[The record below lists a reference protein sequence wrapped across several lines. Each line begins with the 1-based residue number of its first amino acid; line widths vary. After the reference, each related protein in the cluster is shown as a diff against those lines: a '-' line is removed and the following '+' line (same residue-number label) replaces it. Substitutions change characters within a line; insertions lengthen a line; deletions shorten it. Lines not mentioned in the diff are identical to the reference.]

1 MASIFGDPGAFTDLD
16 SWLDTADAL
25 RSEAPVVRIEDE
37 GFEPMWA
44 VLTHAGVSEVERHP
58 ERFMCD
64 IDPLIGSIEKLEAER
79 IVAVRTLIQ
88 MNAPEHAKYRAVA
101 APYFR
106 PKTLAA
112 LDEHLVDLAGLLVR
126 RLEEAGGE
134 CDFAADVAPEYALK
148 VFMSIMGL
156 PDEDFPTLLRFT
168 HEVFGQ
174 EDPELS
180 GGLADKSAGFMEL
193 FQYFFAVALQKRA
206 QPTEDLASC
215 IANGEIDGCPM
226 PELEMVS
233 YYGSLAVAGHDTTT
247 ASIVGGLHALIERPE
262 TLRRLQADPDL
273 IPQAVE
279 EILRWVTPV
288 RHFMRTVTENTE
300 LEGVAL
306 AKGDRV
312 YNSYLAADYD
322 PAVFTDPRR
331 FDIDRPN
338 ADRHLAFGFGV
349 HYCLGAKLARM
360 EIERAFR
367 ALLPRLET
375 VELAGPAEMTH
386 TTFVGGIKHL
396 PIRYRLKEKGNRA

>member
-1 MASIFGDPGAFTDLD
+1 MPSIFGDPDAFTDLD
-16 SWLDTADAL
+16 SWLDTVDAL

-44 VLTHAGVSEVERHP
+44 VLTHAGASEVERHP
-58 ERFMCD
+58 EVFLCD
-64 IDPLIGSIEKLEAER
+64 VDPLIGSIEKLEAER

-88 MNAPEHAKYRAVA
+88 MNDPEHAKYRAVT

-112 LDEHLVDLAGLLVR
+112 LDDHLVDLTGLVMR

-156 PDEDFPTLLRFT
+156 PDEDYDQLLKFT

-180 GGLADKSAGFMEL
+180 GGLVDKSAAFMEV
-193 FQYFFAVALQKRA
+193 FQYFYAVALERRA
-206 QPTEDLASC
+206 NPTEDLASC
-215 IANGEIDGCPM
+215 IANGQIDGCPM

-233 YYGSLAVAGHDTTT
+233 YYASLAVAGHDTTT
-247 ASIVGGLHALIERPE
+247 ASIVGGLHALIGQPE
-262 TLRRLQADPDL
+262 TLRRLQADPSL

-288 RHFMRTVTENTE
+288 RHFMRTVTENTVLDGIA
-300 LEGVAL
+300 LE
-306 AKGDRV
+306 KGDRV
-312 YNSYLAADYD
+312 YNSYLAANYD
-322 PAVFTDPRR
+322 PAEFENPRR

-338 ADRHLAFGFGV
+338 ASVHLSFGSGV
-349 HYCLGAKLARM
+349 HFCLGAKLARM

-367 ALLPRLET
+367 ALLPRLESI
-375 VELAGPAEMTH
+375 ELAGPPEMTR

-396 PIRYRLKEKGNRA
+396 PIRYTLK

>member
-1 MASIFGDPGAFTDLD
+1 MASIFGDPDAFTDLD
-16 SWLDTADAL
+16 AWLDAADAL
-25 RSEAPVVRIEDE
+25 RGEAPVVRVEDE

-44 VLTHAGVSEVERHP
+44 VLTHAGAGEVERRP
-58 ERFMCD
+58 DLFMCD
-64 IDPLIGSIEKLEAER
+64 VDPLVGSIEKLEAER

-88 MNAPEHAKYRAVA
+88 MNDPEHAQYRAVA

-106 PKTLAA
+106 PRTLAA
-112 LDEHLVDLAGLLVR
+112 LDDHIVDLTGIIIR
-126 RLEEAGGE
+126 RLEEAGGT

-156 PDEDFPTLLRFT
+156 PDADFPTLLRFT

-180 GGLADKSAGFMEL
+180 GGLADKSTAFLEV
-193 FQYFFAVALQKRA
+193 FQYFFAVALERRA
-206 QPTEDLASC
+206 NPTEDLASC
-215 IANGEIDGCPM
+215 IANGQINGCPM

-262 TLRRLQADPDL
+262 MLRRLQADPSL

-288 RHFMRTVTENTE
+288 RHFMRTVTEATE
-300 LEGVAL
+300 LEGVPL
-306 AKGDRV
+306 QKGDRV
-312 YNSYLAADYD
+312 YNSYLAANYD
-322 PAVFTDPRR
+322 PAEFTDPRR

-338 ADRHLAFGFGV
+338 ADRHLAFGSGV

-367 ALLPRLET
+367 ALLPRLESI
-375 VELAGPAEMTH
+375 ELAGPLEMTR

-396 PIRYRLKEKGNRA
+396 PIRYTLKG